1 MTAQVIQRD
10 VPDDCE
16 LPGDLHPVIRRV
28 YAARGIRSGNDL
40 DYSLNRL
47 LPYSTLKHID
57 DAIALLEKCL
67 RKDRRILVVA
77 DFDADGATSCAV
89 ALRSL
94 RAMGAKHV
102 DYIVPNR
109 FDYGYG
115 LTPEIVDVAAERAPD
130 LIITV
135 DNGISSIAGVR
146 HARELGMDVLV
157 TDHHLPGPELPAA
170 TVIVNPNQPGDTYA
184 SKSLAGVGVIFNI
197 MIALRAHL
205 RRNGWFSECGIDEFN
220 LACVLDLVA
229 LGTVADVVPLD
240 HNNRIMVAQ
249 GLARI
254 RAGQCCAGIFAL
266 LDVSGRRRERIVASD
281 LGFAIGPRLNA
292 AGRLTDM
299 SLGIECLLT
308 DDTGRAMDIARQLHD
323 LNLERRQI
331 QSEME
336 LSALEDL
343 ESELER
349 DRVGSAAALCLYR
362 EDWHQGVV
370 GILASRIK
378 EKFHRP
384 VIVFAPDKEG
394 RIKGSGRSI
403 NGVHI
408 RDVLESISS
417 HHPGVIE
424 KFGGHAMAA
433 GLSIAATDLE
443 RFGQLFDAQVR
454 ALVDEEQL
462 QGRIL
467 TDGELTPADLS
478 FELAQTIHRGGPWG
492 QGFPEPLFRGEFDIV
507 ERRIVGEKHLRLE
520 LRHSRGGAVIQAIA
534 FNTVDDDWDENV
546 RRLSVVYRLD
556 INEFRGSRN
565 LQLMVEQLSPRT
577 MT

>member
-1 MTAQVIQRD
+1 
-10 VPDDCE
+10 
-16 LPGDLHPVIRRV
+16 
-28 YAARGIRSGNDL
+28 
-40 DYSLNRL
+40 
-47 LPYSTLKHID
+47 
-57 DAIALLEKCL
+57 
-67 RKDRRILVVA
+67 
-77 DFDADGATSCAV
+77 
-89 ALRSL
+89 
-94 RAMGAKHV
+94 
-102 DYIVPNR
+102 
-109 FDYGYG
+109 
-115 LTPEIVDVAAERAPD
+115 
-130 LIITV
+130 
-135 DNGISSIAGVR
+135 
-146 HARELGMDVLV
+146 
-157 TDHHLPGPELPAA
+157 
-170 TVIVNPNQPGDTYA
+170 
-184 SKSLAGVGVIFNI
+184 
-197 MIALRAHL
+197 MIALRAQL
-205 RRNGWFSECGIDEFN
+205 RQSGWFNERVIDEFN

-254 RAGQCCAGIFAL
+254 RVGQCCAGILAL
-266 LDVSGRRRERIVASD
+266 LEVSARKRDNITASD

-308 DDTGRAMDIARQLHD
+308 DDMTRAMEIARQLHD

-331 QSEME
+331 QSGME

-343 ESELER
+343 ESDLQR
-349 DRVGSAAALCLYR
+349 DRVESAAALCLYR

-408 RDVLESISS
+408 RDVLEAISS
-417 HHPGVIE
+417 RHPGVIE

-433 GLSIAATDLE
+433 GLSIAATDLD

-454 ALVDEEQL
+454 AIVDEEQL
-462 QGRIL
+462 QGRIV
-467 TDGELTPADLS
+467 TDGELMPADLN
-478 FELAQTIHRGGPWG
+478 FELAQSIHRGGPWG

-534 FNTVDDDWDENV
+534 FNTVDDDWDEDV

-556 INEFRGSRN
+556 INEFRGSRS

-577 MT
+577 TA